1 MVFKEQLNAHIRFT
15 LKVKV
20 KVIKGH
26 TPALMLCE
34 SSSLPSALRAA
45 LAVNRVDEAWVNR
58 QTFGKTLNRKPTLYY
73 VRYFPTPITHSS
85 MRSISDLLYTW
96 NLQKNSHIPH
106 SSGIATKIPSI
117 AGPWTD
123 FTVTSPPP
131 LFLGELDAGFLMFL
145 NAVHMRPHI
154 NE

>member
-26 TPALMLCE
+26 VPDLELCE
-34 SSSLPSALRAA
+34 SSSLPNVHRAA

-73 VRYFPTPITHSS
+73 VRYFPTPITQ
-85 MRSISDLLYTW
+85 SIIIQCAPYRTYYT
-96 NLQKNSHIPH
+96 LEICKKIPISHIVLVLLPKFH
-106 SSGIATKIPSI
+106 
-117 AGPWTD
+117 
-123 FTVTSPPP
+123 
-131 LFLGELDAGFLMFL
+131 L
-145 NAVHMRPHI
+145 
-154 NE
+154 